1 MQTALNILGIPCSH
15 SFSLFSHIKD
25 ITMWI
30 SAFDAK
36 FHGKGKKFNRPEW
49 DQLLAEYGAVTDI
62 PALAFWED
70 LILAYPEAKVVIMER
85 DIEKWYT
92 SFNEAVIRPMWTK
105 DNKWIAEL
113 DPWFAGPIR
122 DIHLRWAKDWM
133 GVSSEKD
140 MRMKAKE
147 KYKEHYEL
155 LRRTVPKERLLEYQ
169 LGSGWGPL
177 CDFLGKEI
185 PDVEFPRVN
194 ETASMHEK
202 VSIIQRRGLTNFLTR
217 FALWGG
223 PLVAAVLLMTTR
235 YRRFASMPRG
245 LITTNVNTC

>member
-1 MQTALNILGIPCSH
+1 MQTAFNILGIPCIH
-15 SFSLFSHIKD
+15 SFSLFSRIKD
-25 ITMWI
+25 IAMWI

-36 FHGKGKKFNRPEW
+36 FHGKGKRFDRTEW
-49 DQLLAEYGAVTDI
+49 DQLLAEYGAVTDV

-92 SFNEAVIRPMWTK
+92 SFDEAVIKTLWTEK
-105 DNKWIAEL
+105 GKLIGYL

-133 GVSSEKD
+133 GVNSEED
-140 MRMKAKE
+140 MRMKAKDR
-147 KYKEHYEL
+147 YKEHYEL
-155 LRRTVPKERLLEYQ
+155 LRRAVPKERLLEYQ

-185 PDVEFPRVN
+185 PDVEFPWVN

-202 VSIIQRRGLTNFLTR
+202 LPILRRRGLASLLTR
-217 FALWGG
+217 LALWGG
-223 PLVAAVLLMTTR
+223 PLVVAVLFMSTK
-235 YRRFASMPRG
+235 YGRFTSIPRA
-245 LITTNVNTC
+245 LFNVNTF